1 MRLFASDVRLQDSN
15 SVFVTETASF
25 LITDDLQI
33 MPTLVLNLLR
43 WSLLSKTPLT
53 DLVLLGPSS
62 CNIVKSD
69 TGGQCSLWSINNLYK
84 SIRSLDA
91 ERHIKSRDLKDMV
104 LEPMLAQNFLC
115 KNQILPIR
123 EVEAPPLY
131 WVIGSCPYLS
141 DKPIG
146 LGCSQVTCIDPKN
159 PTGGTTVVGGFIK
172 GPATFMVTDD
182 LTVTLFSSLS
192 IISALKRLNIPLG
205 DVEEREVSI
214 GMEENKQIGTGYGEN
229 KEEEYDLA
237 VCTFGTAIDHLEVWC
252 RSCHQ
257 WAGGGAGLC
266 MAGGEDLTLKIL
278 VDKAQNKV
286 LFAEAGEEFVDILLS
301 FLTLPLGTIV
311 RLLSMPSDSSQL
323 KFGCLTTLYQS
334 VSALQTEHFWT
345 KVGKDM
351 LLNPRNSA
359 AAQCQKLKI
368 DIDDTARTKY
378 FMCPDRLYSNRR
390 LLSTF
395 ADVKCTCGK
404 LMDIQME
411 LAASDV
417 RLEEST
423 SGVFVTEK
431 ASFIITDDLQIMP
444 NLLGTTVALLS
455 THGKT
460 DMNVLEERTLKVAV
474 EEVLNLLRGSLLSKM
489 PLTDLVRQGPFS
501 LGIVKSYTG
510 KYLPPTTDSIN
521 TNCRR
526 MTVKVLVQK
535 STKKALHAQVEEDFV
550 DFLFSFLT
558 IPLGSVVS
566 LLGGECSLRG
576 INNLYNSI
584 RSLDAERHVKSQD
597 LKDMLLEPM
606 LAQKFLCKNQILPIR
621 EVEAP
626 PLCCVGGAR
635 HIYRTDRNSDF
646 PCSSVTC
653 IDPKNPTGGTTVVG
667 GFIKGPATFMVTD
680 DLTVTPFSSLSI
692 ISALKR
698 LNIPLGDVEEREV
711 SIGMEEALG
720 LLKASLESTSAL
732 TDGLSLMLQKPKQEK
747 NP

>member
-1 MRLFASDVRLQDSN
+1 
-15 SVFVTETASF
+15 
-25 LITDDLQI
+25 
-33 MPTLVLNLLR
+33 
-43 WSLLSKTPLT
+43 
-53 DLVLLGPSS
+53 
-62 CNIVKSD
+62 
-69 TGGQCSLWSINNLYK
+69 
-84 SIRSLDA
+84 
-91 ERHIKSRDLKDMV
+91 
-104 LEPMLAQNFLC
+104 
-115 KNQILPIR
+115 
-123 EVEAPPLY
+123 
-131 WVIGSCPYLS
+131 
-141 DKPIG
+141 
-146 LGCSQVTCIDPKN
+146 
-159 PTGGTTVVGGFIK
+159 
-172 GPATFMVTDD
+172 
-182 LTVTLFSSLS
+182 
-192 IISALKRLNIPLG
+192 
-205 DVEEREVSI
+205 
-214 GMEENKQIGTGYGEN
+214 
-229 KEEEYDLA
+229 
-237 VCTFGTAIDHLEVWC
+237 
-252 RSCHQ
+252 
-257 WAGGGAGLC
+257 
-266 MAGGEDLTLKIL
+266 MAGGEELTLKIL

-359 AAQCQKLKI
+359 VAQCQKLKI

-378 FMCPDRLYSNRR
+378 FMCPNRLNDKHFGSH
-390 LLSTF
+390 LLSTLE
-395 ADVKCTCGK
+395 DVKCPCGS
-404 LMDIQME
+404 LMNTEIE
-411 LAASDV
+411 LVAS
-417 RLEEST
+417 
-423 SGVFVTEK
+423 
-431 ASFIITDDLQIMP
+431 A
-444 NLLGTTVALLS
+444 
-455 THGKT
+455 
-460 DMNVLEERTLKVAV
+460 
-474 EEVLNLLRGSLLSKM
+474 VLNLLRGSLLSKT
-489 PLTDLVRQGPFS
+489 PLTDLVRQAGQFS
-501 LGIVKSYTG
+501 CDIVKSDTG
-510 KYLPPTTDSIN
+510 KYLPPMTDSIN

-535 STKKALHAQVEEDFV
+535 STKNALYAQVEEDFV

-566 LLGGECSLRG
+566 LLGGECSLRS
-576 INNLYNSI
+576 INNLYNTI
-584 RSLDAERHVKSQD
+584 RSLDAERHIKSQD

-606 LAQKFLCKNQILPIR
+606 LAQNFLCENQILPIR

-626 PLCCVGGAR
+626 PLYRVGE
-635 HIYRTDRNSDF
+635 
-646 PCSSVTC
+646 CSEVTY

>member
-1 MRLFASDVRLQDSN
+1 
-15 SVFVTETASF
+15 
-25 LITDDLQI
+25 
-33 MPTLVLNLLR
+33 
-43 WSLLSKTPLT
+43 
-53 DLVLLGPSS
+53 
-62 CNIVKSD
+62 
-69 TGGQCSLWSINNLYK
+69 
-84 SIRSLDA
+84 
-91 ERHIKSRDLKDMV
+91 
-104 LEPMLAQNFLC
+104 
-115 KNQILPIR
+115 
-123 EVEAPPLY
+123 
-131 WVIGSCPYLS
+131 
-141 DKPIG
+141 
-146 LGCSQVTCIDPKN
+146 
-159 PTGGTTVVGGFIK
+159 
-172 GPATFMVTDD
+172 
-182 LTVTLFSSLS
+182 
-192 IISALKRLNIPLG
+192 
-205 DVEEREVSI
+205 
-214 GMEENKQIGTGYGEN
+214 
-229 KEEEYDLA
+229 
-237 VCTFGTAIDHLEVWC
+237 
-252 RSCHQ
+252 
-257 WAGGGAGLC
+257 
-266 MAGGEDLTLKIL
+266 MAGGEELTLKIL

-301 FLTLPLGTIV
+301 FLTPPLGTIV
-311 RLLSMPSDSSQL
+311 RLLSMPSNSSQL
-323 KFGCLTTLYQS
+323 KFGSLTTLYQS

-351 LLNPRNSA
+351 LLYPRNSA
-359 AAQCQKLKI
+359 AAQCQQLKI

-378 FMCPDRLYSNRR
+378 FMCPDRLENKHSGSR
-390 LLSTF
+390 LLSTLE
-395 ADVKCTCGK
+395 DLKCTCGSLMNTQIK
-404 LMDIQME
+404 LV
-411 LAASDV
+411 ASAV
-417 RLEEST
+417 RLQDST

-460 DMNVLEERTLKVAV
+460 DMNVLEERTLKVGV
-474 EEVLNLLRGSLLSKM
+474 EEVLNLLRGSLLSKT

-501 LGIVKSYTG
+501 CDIVKSDTG

-566 LLGGECSLRG
+566 LLGGECSFWS
-576 INNLYNSI
+576 ISNLYKSI
-584 RSLDAERHVKSQD
+584 LSLDVERHIKSQD

-606 LAQKFLCKNQILPIR
+606 LAQNFLCENQILPIR

-626 PLCCVGGAR
+626 PLFYVFDYLFPYLTDKPINRSCV
-635 HIYRTDRNSDF
+635 
-646 PCSSVTC
+646 PCSEVTY

-692 ISALKR
+692 ISALNR